1 MTWEVFGHNIF
12 LIVAVSFLVSAFLVP
27 VAKKIAFHIGAVDK
41 PNKRRVN
48 KVEMPTQGGLAIF
61 ASFLLC
67 FMLFVDMNTQMFSI
81 LIGSFVII
89 ITGMID
95 GINPIKARHKMLAQ
109 IIAASIIVFYGGIY
123 LTEITLPGIYLLLP
137 TTVNQIISIVFI
149 VGIINAINLIDGLDG
164 LCAGVSSIYFLTIAI
179 IAFTL
184 NMLGGLDIILSLIM
198 FGATL
203 GFLFHNFPPAKIY
216 LGDTGSMFL
225 GYIISVIALLGFKVT
240 TLTSLIVPISILAIP
255 IFDTAMAIL
264 RRLLNGKKIGEPDKE
279 HFHHQLLKLKFTPRV
294 SVLIIYA
301 INIVFATVSILFV
314 LHNRQ
319 IAVFIYTLLLLLLLF
334 LVLKTDILFDHSK
347 KKEVKNG
354 IQRNGRKNSSK
365 ASQR

>member
-81 LIGSFVII
+81 LIGSFII
-89 ITGMID
+89 ILTGMID

-109 IIAASIIVFYGGIY
+109 IIAASIVVFYGGIY

-137 TTVNQIISIVFI
+137 TLVNQIISVVFI

-240 TLTSLIVPISILAIP
+240 TLTSLIVPITILAIP
-255 IFDTAMAIL
+255 ILDTLLAIL

-279 HFHHQLLKLKFTPRV
+279 HLHHQLLKLKFSTKK

-301 INIVFATVSILFV
+301 INIVFAIVTILFV
-314 LHNRQ
+314 LHDRQ
-319 IAVFIYTLLLLLLLF
+319 VAIFLYTLLLLLLLF
-334 LVLKTDILFDHSK
+334 VVLKTDILFNHK
-347 KKEVKNG
+347 KK
-354 IQRNGRKNSSK
+354 
-365 ASQR
+365 